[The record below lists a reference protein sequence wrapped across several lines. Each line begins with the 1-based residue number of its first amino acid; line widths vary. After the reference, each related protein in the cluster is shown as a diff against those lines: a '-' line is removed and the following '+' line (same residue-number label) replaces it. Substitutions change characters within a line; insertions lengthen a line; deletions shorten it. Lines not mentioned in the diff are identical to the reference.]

1 MDSWKG
7 QLRDYPNYV
16 AAPYQAKT
24 GAGLSHEPTH
34 CDLAAALLADA
45 N

>member
-16 AAPYQAKT
+16 AAPYQAKLVQ
-24 GAGLSHEPTH
+24 AYHMNLH